1 MKQPDKDSGEDDL
14 IWGPDP
20 KGRFS
25 IKSAYEVLVAASNE
39 SEGLLWKTV
48 WRWQGPNRVRFFL
61 WLTAHNRLLT
71 NVERKRRHLSAEE
84 YCDHCRD
91 AVEDTL
97 HVLRDCRFARK
108 LWVSIL
114 PPDRIPNFFSGTLQD
129 WLIRELKDPEFGQLV
144 GIAAWLLWKAR
155 NEAIFEN
162 TPVTSDQLRLRVL
175 YWIAGVRETMKAQL
189 QSLSNIANRR
199 RETLISW
206 IPPPDDWLKI
216 NTDGS
221 VIHPHSLAA
230 AGGII
235 RDFQGH
241 AIDGFSANLGAC
253 SIMRAELL
261 AAEIG
266 LTRAW
271 DLGAKKVILELDSL
285 AAVLSI
291 QELSAWDTRHGLT
304 LRQIQLLRSRDW
316 QAVVQHCYR
325 EANRAADLLAHLGH
339 SFSLGTHPIVSW
351 SSNIRSVC
359 FSDCT
364 GVSHPRTIPF

>member
-1 MKQPDKDSGEDDL
+1 MKQPDRDNGEDDL

-39 SEGLLWKTV
+39 SDGLLWKTV
-48 WRWQGPNRVRFFL
+48 WQWQG
-61 WLTAHNRLLT
+61 H
-71 NVERKRRHLSAEE
+71 
-84 YCDHCRD
+84 
-91 AVEDTL
+91 
-97 HVLRDCRFARK
+97 
-108 LWVSIL
+108 
-114 PPDRIPNFFSGTLQD
+114 
-129 WLIRELKDPEFGQLV
+129 
-144 GIAAWLLWKAR
+144 
-155 NEAIFEN
+155 
-162 TPVTSDQLRLRVL
+162 
-175 YWIAGVRETMKAQL
+175 
-189 QSLSNIANRR
+189 
-199 RETLISW
+199 ETLISW
-206 IPPPDDWLKI
+206 IPPPDDWLKV

-235 RDFQGH
+235 HDFQGR

-266 LTRAW
+266 LSRAW

-291 QELSAWDTRHGLT
+291 QEPSEWDTRHGPT

-316 QAVVQHCYR
+316 QVV
-325 EANRAADLLAHLGH
+325 
-339 SFSLGTHPIVSW
+339 V
-351 SSNIRSVC
+351 
-359 FSDCT
+359 
-364 GVSHPRTIPF
+364 